1 MYLPTGMKSWKL
13 TLALLGLWSLALPAR
28 ADKAPTIPA
37 LEVASQTADSSIGG
51 DRLLSNQSFGLGFSN
66 TLDLDSVNLFLQAP
80 QRQGDIRIR
89 QSADQQSTILDL
101 RPYRSRTEQA
111 SAVDT
116 RPQTPFFAEGPEN
129 TDPLTPDLP
138 RSYPANSEQIVPQ
151 PLLEG
156 PLPSVEDAPRLEVF
170 PVGEPRVPA
179 DDRSTIAIAGR
190 ILSPTGDLIDQDVVV
205 TLTSSDG
212 EFVTAD
218 YDSDRVGF
226 QVLARRGQFQVP
238 LKSSLTAQPVRIRAA
253 VDGWAARGLD
263 QTASAALYPEL
274 EAYTQVEFTT
284 YLRPSLVSGIV
295 EFRLGPGGSDFWD
308 GFRNFLNPDQ
318 IGTTRA
324 DLDAAVFATGAIGEW
339 LFTGA
344 FDSDRAL
351 NDRCDHN
358 GLYRDV
364 QFCEQTYPVYGDS
377 SETDFLTPSIDSFYV
392 KFQRDS
398 SQFGAEADYFMW
410 GDYNTFEFSRASQ
423 DFTATARQLHGFKG
437 NFSLGPVQLTAMY
450 ANNLRPF
457 QRDTIAPDGTSGYYF
472 LSRRLLLPGSEDIFV
487 ETVELNR
494 PGTVVERKLLVRGI
508 DYEIDY
514 DRGSLLFRQPI
525 LPVDINP
532 LGTSLQRRIVATYQ
546 VDGAE
551 TGGNL
556 YAGRVQY
563 NFAYGFDQP
572 SWVGATLL
580 SQDEGTQDFTLIG
593 ADLLIPL
600 GENGQ
605 LIGEIARSSLTSP
618 GVDLQGEAYRLEAN
632 GTLFGSVLG
641 RAYLRSAGSGFRN
654 TATTS
659 FRPGQTRW
667 GASITAGLSPTTQV
681 RAQFDRETN
690 TGVTPQ
696 VLTTAAA
703 LLNPGQEA
711 GPGAVVDNTLNT
723 YNLGLEQK
731 IGTATLGVDWVNRTL
746 SDRIVGINR
755 SAHQIVPRLSVPLGL
770 NLTFNAQSDINLT
783 SDVVPLYPSR
793 TVFGLDWAVE
803 PGVTLRLAQQFVSGG
818 GGILP
823 GSITSLDVLTD
834 YVLGENTSLT
844 SRYSI
849 LNGYN
854 GLTGQG
860 AIGLNHRIP
869 IAPGLRATLAFERI
883 FGDAFNTTLTGQQ
896 YAQPYAVGYGAT
908 ALGLQA
914 ATSYAVGLEYTDN
927 PAFQASTRFE
937 YRDSSAGSNF
947 LFSAAAAGKV
957 NESIT
962 VLGRY
967 QQGNYANQFI
977 TDRLGDTIDLKLGA
991 AYRNPASDQFN
1002 GLLSYEFR
1010 QNPATTPDT
1019 ILSGVSSGSSDHTL
1033 ALEGIYA
1040 PNWQWE
1046 FYGKYAFRYGQTDL
1060 ANNLGVSSAIH
1071 LAQLRA
1077 AYRFAY
1083 QWDILGE
1090 ARWIGQPSA
1099 SYSEVGLAMELGYY
1113 LTPDLRLGVGYS
1125 FGSANDGSFAGSGY
1139 RSASG
1144 PYLGITLKVN
1154 ELLNGFG
1161 LQQVA
1166 PAQQRE
1172 SYVEASSPSGVEDSP
1187 LEGDP
1192 SVTPPGT
1199 SSSSDESLP
1208 LIDNTPVQGG
1218 AQ

>member
-1 MYLPTGMKSWKL
+1 MYLPIGMKSWKL
-13 TLALLGLWSLALPAR
+13 TLTLLGLWGLMLPAQ
-28 ADKAPTIPA
+28 ADEAPTASA
-37 LEVASQTADSSIGG
+37 LETASQTAVEDLTSRE
-51 DRLLSNQSFGLGFSN
+51 RLLGNQTLGLEFSN
-66 TLDLDSVNLFLQAP
+66 TLDLDSVNLFLQTP
-80 QRQGDIRIR
+80 PDQGGVRVR

-101 RPYRSRTEQA
+101 RPYRSGTEQA
-111 SAVDT
+111 PTTDT
-116 RPQTPFFAEGPEN
+116 PQLLPPLAEGPDVA
-129 TDPLTPDLP
+129 DPLNPDLP
-138 RSYPANSEQIVPQ
+138 RSYPANPEEIVPQ
-151 PLLEG
+151 PLLST
-156 PLPSVEDAPRLEVF
+156 PLSYPADSPRIEVF
-170 PVGEPRVPA
+170 PSGEPRVPA

-190 ILSPTGDLIDQDVVV
+190 ILSPTGELIEQDFVV

-218 YDSDRVGF
+218 YDSERAGF

-253 VDGWAARGLD
+253 VDGREVRELD
-263 QTASAALYPEL
+263 QTASAAQYPEL

-284 YLRPSLVSGIV
+284 YLRPSLVAGVV

-308 GFRNFLNPDQ
+308 SFRDFLNPDQ
-318 IGTTRA
+318 IGGTRA
-324 DLDAAVFATGAIGEW
+324 DLDAAVFATGALGEW

-351 NDRCDHN
+351 NQRCDGN

-410 GDYNTFEFSRASQ
+410 GDYNTFEFTRASQ
-423 DFTATARQLHGFKG
+423 EFTATARQLHGFKG

-472 LSRRLLLPGSEDIFV
+472 LSRRLVLPGSEDIFL

-508 DYEIDY
+508 DYEVDY
-514 DRGSLLFRQPI
+514 DRGSLLFRKPI

-546 VDGAE
+546 VDGADA
-551 TGGNL
+551 GGNL
-556 YAGRVQY
+556 YAGRLQY
-563 NFAYGFDQP
+563 NLAYGFDQP
-572 SWVGATLL
+572 SWFGATFL
-580 SQDEGTQDFTLIG
+580 SQDEGTQDFTLVG
-593 ADLLIPL
+593 ADVLIPL
-600 GENGQ
+600 GQEGQ
-605 LIGEIARSSLTSP
+605 LIGEIAHSSLTSP
-618 GVDLQGEAYRLEAN
+618 SADLQGEAYRLEAN
-632 GTLFGSVLG
+632 GILFENVLG

-667 GASITAGLSPTTQV
+667 GAGITAALGATTQV
-681 RAQFDRETN
+681 RAQFDQETN

-711 GPGAVVDNTLNT
+711 VPGATVDNTLNT

-746 SDRIVGINR
+746 SDRIAGISR
-755 SAHQIVPRLSVPLGL
+755 SAHQIVPRFSVPLGL

-803 PGVTLRLAQQFVSGG
+803 PGVTLRLAQQFISGG

-834 YVLGENTSLT
+834 YALGENTSLT
-844 SRYSI
+844 SRYSL

-860 AIGLNHRIP
+860 AIGLNHRVSL
-869 IAPGLRATLAFERI
+869 APGLRATLAFERI

-896 YAQPYAVGYGAT
+896 YAQPYAVGSGAT

-937 YRDSSAGSNF
+937 YRDSSAGSNM

-957 NESIT
+957 SESIT

-977 TDRLGDTIDLKLGA
+977 TDRLGDTIDFKLGA

-1033 ALEGIYA
+1033 AMEGIYA

-1046 FYGKYAFRYGQTDL
+1046 FFGKYAFRYGQTNL
-1060 ANNLGVSSAIH
+1060 NNSLSVSSGIH

-1083 QWDILGE
+1083 QWDVLGE
-1090 ARWIGQPSA
+1090 VRWIGQPSA

-1113 LTPDLRLGVGYS
+1113 LTPDLRLGAGYII
-1125 FGSANDGSFAGSGY
+1125 GSANDGSFAGSGY

-1144 PYLGITLKVN
+1144 PYFGIMLKVN

-1166 PAQQRE
+1166 PAQQAD
-1172 SYVEASSPSGVEDSP
+1172 SYVEARTNGSAEEDPALRDPSGSP
-1187 LEGDP
+1187 PLDGSPTNE
-1192 SVTPPGT
+1192 T
-1199 SSSSDESLP
+1199 LP
-1208 LIDNTPVQGG
+1208 LIESAPVQGG
-1218 AQ
+1218 Q